1 MRKIL
6 VLIALIFTLILG
18 ACSGEPANEPL
29 KETDPPLVED
39 DMIEEDPIE
48 VEEEADSD
56 LDLEDLNPFANIS
69 DMKEYYYEIE
79 TIIKDVSVFNTEF
92 WVSGNKSRMESKYPE
107 TGEHII
113 MIMDGDEEVTY
124 MHMPKENMT
133 MIMDYSS
140 DLSSVTPDDEGNIDY
155 IDAMKDLSDDEN
167 VTIEK
172 GTLDGEKVQI
182 ITGEIMGNKNIIWVS
197 TKTGFPLKSEYY
209 EDGAL
214 ASTSLFKG
222 FNNKPVDQALFN
234 PPEGTQVMDLRQN
247 PQ

>member
-29 KETDPPLVED
+29 KETVPPLVED

-69 DMKEYYYEIE
+69 DMQEYYYEIE

-113 MIMDGDEEVTY
+113 MIMNGDEEVTY

-222 FNNKPVDQALFN
+222 FNKKPVDQALFN

>member
-6 VLIALIFTLILG
+6 ILIALIFTLILG

>member
-39 DMIEEDPIE
+39 DILEEDPIE

>member
-113 MIMDGDEEVTY
+113 MIMNGDEEVTY

-155 IDAMKDLSDDEN
+155 IDAMKDLSDDES

-172 GTLDGEKVQI
+172 GTLDGERVQI

>member
-69 DMKEYYYEIE
+69 DMQEYYYEIE

-113 MIMDGDEEVTY
+113 MIMNGDEEVTY

-222 FNNKPVDQALFN
+222 FNKKPVDQALFN